1 MPRWLLPNQP
11 LGQTFSARLVC
22 SKGVV
27 QPGIVDRAAVA
38 VVVQKLIVVVGNNV
52 SVVTPVLLP
61 LPLLSALLGR
71 SVYELHDHDVDPCEV
86 LAVVGASQA
95 ERILARGAAGGGAV
109 AERGR
114 GERRDR
120 GRSDKRENDESGK
133 TARWHEGRSDNRRGT
148 AKGEA
153 DAPKGGRRLAHH
165 TPLLKIAVWWRRAVV
180 PSLPWVVCFLSF
192 FI

>member
-71 SVYELHDHDVDPCEV
+71 SVYELHDDDVV
-86 LAVVGASQA
+86 ILAKYFGASCVPDAGA
-95 ERILARGAAGGGAV
+95 ERILALRSRANTRRHHNINFCEQRTIAACNMV
-109 AERGR
+109 A
-114 GERRDR
+114 
-120 GRSDKRENDESGK
+120 N
-133 TARWHEGRSDNRRGT
+133 
-148 AKGEA
+148 
-153 DAPKGGRRLAHH
+153 RLAE
-165 TPLLKIAVWWRRAVV
+165 LLLCNSKFGEPRVGLLAPDRSSRI
-180 PSLPWVVCFLSF
+180 
-192 FI
+192 